1 MNIHVRITIYYLKKI
16 TFKIVSNISVK
27 RVYVKKIRLLIFFCV
42 NLIIQRFDAL
52 FVYVYYNETGSETL
66 IFFLLEMIELPE
78 FKCSSD

>member
-66 IFFLLEMIELPE
+66 IFFVGN
-78 FKCSSD
+78 D